1 MLSAQRAMNAITI
14 QLFIILILF
23 HAYIP
28 AYSQITPESDTI
40 IINSVN
46 FKKDGADIPVEITD
60 FKNATM
66 WGYNIGL
73 TLLPDAPPVI
83 DNKGFFIKQFQIEI
97 PVTGYNKNLFYKAY
111 FDFFRYK
118 EKSLP
123 FDSKLKIYIRD
134 MYGNIKHVGTAE
146 TDCLTGNNL
155 FAVDIPYDL
164 SYTGKFDII
173 IHEYSRKT
181 ETWGIWDIIV
191 TSRKISEIDENF
203 VKSLL
208 KNEDAKLK
216 ISK

>member
-14 QLFIILILF
+14 QLFIILILLP
-23 HAYIP
+23 AYIP
-28 AYSQITPESDTI
+28 AYSQITSESDTI

-118 EKSLP
+118 EKRLP

-134 MYGNIKHVGTAE
+134 MYGNTKLVGTAE

-155 FAVDIPYDL
+155 FAVDIPYEL

-173 IHEYSRKT
+173 IHEYAQKN

-208 KNEDAKLK
+208 KNEETKLK